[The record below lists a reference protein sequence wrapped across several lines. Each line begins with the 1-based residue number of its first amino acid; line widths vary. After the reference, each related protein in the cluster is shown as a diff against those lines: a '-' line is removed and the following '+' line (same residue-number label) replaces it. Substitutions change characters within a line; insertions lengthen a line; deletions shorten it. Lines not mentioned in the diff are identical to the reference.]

1 MKALQLQSFGG
12 PGALELVDLDVPEA
26 GDGMVAVDVHA
37 AGAGFVDV
45 LMSRGEYQIVPPLP
59 FVPGIEFA
67 GVVRTAPAGS
77 GFEPGQRV
85 AASSLGG
92 AFAEVALAPAILTFP
107 LPERMS
113 FEQGAA
119 LVVNYQTAHLGLV
132 RRGRLAEGET
142 VLIHG
147 AAGGV
152 GTAAIQVARA
162 LGGRTIAVATGAAKL
177 DAARA
182 AGADEAVD
190 AAGDW
195 VAAVRELTG
204 GRGADVVVDPV
215 GGERFALSLKC
226 LAPEGRLLVIGFASG
241 EIPEVKV
248 NRLLLRH
255 HDIVGVNWGGFVPV
269 DPSVV
274 ATAAADLDRWFAAG
288 LIDPPIGARYPL
300 AQGAEALRD
309 LEARRS
315 TGKPVIAVR

>member
-255 HDIVGVNWGGFVPV
+255 HDVIGVNWGGFVPV

>member
-12 PGALELVDLDVPEA
+12 PGALALVDLDVPEA

-77 GFEPGQRV
+77 GLEPGQRV
-85 AASSLGG
+85 AASTLGG

-107 LPERMS
+107 LPDGMS

-132 RRGRLAEGET
+132 RRGRLAKGET

-162 LGGRTIAVATGAAKL
+162 LGGHTIAVATGAAKL

-182 AGADEAVD
+182 AGADEAID

-255 HDIVGVNWGGFVPV
+255 HDIIGVNWGGFVPV

-315 TGKPVIAVR
+315 TGKPVLVVR